1 MDKPSRTKRFAESYI
16 AFLRHTYWIILPVVA
31 AVSIAAAFPTIRL
44 FSNINTDLAALL
56 PDDFPSVEAAKA
68 LSEKVVKRQGITVVL
83 EFDQPKI
90 GPQYLPDVAKELLK
104 SPYVSEAIY
113 YRQGY
118 EFFKKNGLLY
128 LSLGKLNELYDRLDR
143 EIQKRK
149 LGGLYIDFEEEDE
162 DEEEKLFDLKTFKGK
177 HAGEMADF
185 PSEHYNNEDET
196 IYSLLLHS
204 PVTSP
209 DFNYMQKALDDVKSR
224 LEVLPF
230 IRDGKAKVY
239 YSGGFVTKLN
249 EYDTLLRDLRIAGI
263 VAFIGI
269 TLFLTWR
276 FRRPDALLFV
286 FVPFSCALFC
296 DFAITSWVIGEL
308 NIVTAFLFSIL
319 FGMGVDF
326 GIHLLARYWEE
337 RRNGNDVASA
347 LATTLATTGRSC
359 LTAGFTTAPAFYLL
373 MINDFKGFS
382 EFGFIAGTGLV
393 LCVAS
398 FLLVMPCL
406 FLLAERIGL
415 RPPAGRTE
423 PVIRLFNIG
432 WRHPRFST
440 AVFCVLLVSSIVASL
455 PLLGFE
461 YDFKKL
467 KARMEYADI
476 ARDKMRESV
485 RGGGTA
491 AVILV
496 RDEKDIPKLR
506 KKIEGV
512 MKEPGAITSQFFSYD
527 RFVPENQQ
535 EKTIVIARIDKRL
548 DDDALNLLKDDEREK
563 IDDFRSMLHPDGITE
578 EKIPDAVREAFFGKE
593 DVPGQLVF
601 VRPKRGVEL
610 DDGRNAMRFADEVRT
625 ITVDG
630 KVYHATSINLI
641 FADVLST
648 MLRDSK
654 RAIPL
659 TVLAVL
665 LVLWLD
671 FRSWWRVGVVASPL
685 VMGIGL
691 MFGTMCAFGMRLN
704 FYNMI
709 VLPVVLGLGVDYGV
723 HFYHRYLEEGF
734 GSVAQAMRHTGSAI
748 FVTATTTMLGFLG
761 LALANHA
768 GLSSLG
774 TLAVIGIAA
783 CLVASVIFFP
793 AFLRFLELRKR

>member
-1 MDKPSRTKRFAESYI
+1 MVRRYV
-16 AFLRHTYWIILPVVA
+16 AFLQRTYWFVLPVVILI
-31 AVSIAAAFPTIRL
+31 SIAAAFPTIGL
-44 FSNINTDLAALL
+44 FANINTDLAALL
-56 PDDFPSVEAAKA
+56 PDDFPSVKAARDLNK
-68 LSEKVVKRQGITVVL
+68 KVVKKQGITVVL
-83 EFDQPKI
+83 EFDQPKK
-90 GPQYLPDVAKELLK
+90 GPEVVAGVARELLK
-104 SPYVSEAIY
+104 SPYVSEAIF

-118 EFFKKNGLLY
+118 DFFKKNGLLY
-128 LSLGKLNELYDRLDR
+128 LSVTKLNDLYDRMDR

-162 DEEEKLFDLKTFKGK
+162 EEEEAFDLKKFKEK

-185 PSEHYNNEDET
+185 PSEYYSNEEET
-196 IYSLLLHS
+196 IYSILLHS

-209 DFNYMQKALDDVKSR
+209 DFDYMERSLGDVKSR
-224 LEVLPF
+224 LEALPL

-239 YSGGFVTKLN
+239 YSGGFVTRLN
-249 EYDTLLRDLRIAGI
+249 EYHTLLRDLRVAGI

-286 FVPFSCALFC
+286 FIPFSCALFW
-296 DFAITSWVIGEL
+296 DFSITSWVIGEL

-337 RRNGNDVASA
+337 RRGGSDVAQA
-347 LATTLATTGRSC
+347 LTTTLATTGRSC

-393 LCVAS
+393 LSVAG

-406 FLLAERIGL
+406 FLLAERVGL
-415 RPPAGRTE
+415 KPPAGRTE
-423 PVIRLFNIG
+423 PVVRLFDVGLRHSRLTTAIFSILLIG
-432 WRHPRFST
+432 
-440 AVFCVLLVSSIVASL
+440 SIIASF

-496 RDEKDIPKLR
+496 RDEEDIPKLR
-506 KKIEGV
+506 EKVEEV
-512 MKEPGAITSQFFSYD
+512 MEEPEAISSQFFSYD
-527 RFVPENQQ
+527 RFVPENQE
-535 EKTIVIARIDKRL
+535 EKKKVIARIDKRL

-563 IDDFRSMLHPDGITE
+563 IDDFRAMLNPDSITE
-578 EKIPDAVREAFFGKE
+578 ARIPSSVRESFFGKE
-593 DVPGQLVF
+593 DVPGQLAF
-601 VRPKRGVEL
+601 VKPKRGIEL

-625 ITVDG
+625 IKVNG
-630 KVYHATSINLI
+630 KVYNATSINLI

-648 MLRDSK
+648 MLKDSK

-659 TVLAVL
+659 TVVAVL
-665 LVLWLD
+665 LVLWID
-671 FRSWWRVGVVASPL
+671 FRSWRRVAIVASPL
-685 VMGIGL
+685 IMGIGL
-691 MFGTMCAFGMRLN
+691 MFGTMCVTGIMLN

-723 HFYHRYLEEGF
+723 HFYHRYLEGGA
-734 GSVAQAMRHTGSAI
+734 GSIGWAMRHTGSAI

-783 CLVASVIFFP
+783 CLVSSIIFFP
-793 AFLRFLELRKR
+793 AFLRFWELRAQRK